1 MLKIICFLS
10 ILLLPTLS
18 SASEPDWSGYAHLL
32 QRYVHL
38 GEKNDIALNLVDYQ
52 ALAADPAWTKTLSS
66 LAQFNPEQLAS
77 AAEKLAFWINTYN
90 ILAIKV
96 VLDHW
101 PLQSIRDAGSFFSP
115 IWKEPAAIVGGKMR
129 TLNEVE
135 HQILRPMGEPRIHF
149 AIVCASVSCPD
160 LKATPYRAATL
171 DKQLHDQAERFMTQ
185 AQKGVQIQTKSI
197 HISKIFDWFKDDFQA
212 QGGVMPFIRNYNKN
226 INPEIQQPS
235 YLNYD
240 WSLNAV
246 SAVKKNG

>member
-1 MLKIICFLS
+1 MLKTICLLS
-10 ILLLPTLS
+10 IILLPTLS
-18 SASEPDWSGYAHLL
+18 PATEPEWAGYEHLL
-32 QRYVHL
+32 QNYVHP
-38 GEKNDIALNLVDYQ
+38 GEKNDTALNLVDYQ
-52 ALAADPAWTKTLSS
+52 ALAVDKAWASLLTRLADFDPK
-66 LAQFNPEQLAS
+66 QLAS
-77 AAEKLAFWINTYN
+77 SEEKLAFWINAYN

-115 IWKEPAAIVGGKMR
+115 VWKEPAGIVGGEMR
-129 TLNEVE
+129 SLNEVE

-160 LKATPYRAATL
+160 LKTTPYRAATL
-171 DKQLHDQAERFMTQ
+171 NRQLHDQAERFITQ
-185 AQKGVQIQTKSI
+185 STKGVQIQSNNI

-212 QGGVMPFIRNYNKN
+212 QGGVMPFIRKYNKN

-240 WSLNAV
+240 WSLNA
-246 SAVKKNG
+246 ARTVKKTS